1 MSKLPSERVR
11 FFLALHRKIY
21 PLGDTPSS
29 GASARSELYQYL
41 RNHSATLIH
50 DERLQ
55 SIIDDDDRRQAEIV
69 IKACR
74 DEGVQIFLGQNLE
87 SPYFQI
93 IDPPPIFFVR
103 GKLPDPAENPYI
115 AFVGAR
121 KATRYGREMTERFIN
136 DLKPYHPT
144 IVSGLAY
151 GIDYEAHVA
160 ALKHGCPTIAI
171 LGCGID
177 DPYPRGHLSLRDE
190 IIKKGGAVISEFPWG
205 TPPLH
210 YNFPLRNRLISGLS
224 RGVVVIEARIRSG
237 SLITARW
244 AGEGGREVFAL
255 PGSVG
260 LAMSEGTNHLI
271 KEGAHLTERGE
282 EIADILG
289 LKKAVVKGT
298 LEKNSGHGPSD
309 DDIKRSILR
318 FMRSGGND
326 WGFLAKETGLTIQEL
341 LQRKTEIELG
351 I

>member
-1 MSKLPSERVR
+1 M
-11 FFLALHRKIY
+11 
-21 PLGDTPSS
+21 
-29 GASARSELYQYL
+29 
-41 RNHSATLIH
+41 
-50 DERLQ
+50 
-55 SIIDDDDRRQAEIV
+55 
-69 IKACR
+69 
-74 DEGVQIFLGQNLE
+74 E

-93 IDPPPIFFVR
+93 IDPPPILFVR
-103 GKLPDPAENPYI
+103 GRLPDPAENPYI

-136 DLKPYHPT
+136 DLKPYRPT

-151 GIDYEAHVA
+151 GIDYESHVA
-160 ALKHGCPTIAI
+160 ALKHGCPTIAV

-190 IIKKGGAVISEFPWG
+190 IVKKGGAVISEFPWG

-244 AGEGGREVFAL
+244 AGDGGREVFAL